1 MCGIAGLISTP
12 HVSEASALNAVR
24 RITDLTY
31 TRGPGAESVWAR
43 EGVALGH
50 RRLAILDLDAR
61 ANQPMVSTDGRYT
74 IGFNGEIYTFRELRW
89 ELEADGIA
97 FRTTSDT
104 EVLLTLFAR
113 EGECM
118 LRRLRGMFAFAI
130 WDTQT
135 RELFLARDP
144 YGIKPL
150 YYPPT
155 KDGLLFASQVMALL
169 ASRLVS
175 TQRESA
181 GLAGFCPWGSVPE
194 RECCSAMCSHY
205 PPGTGWRCWRS
216 RPRTPC
222 RIWY

>member
-12 HVSEASALNAVR
+12 RVSEATALNAVR
-24 RITDLTY
+24 RTTDRTY
-31 TRGPGAESVWAR
+31 TRVPDAESVWAS

-61 ANQPMVSTDGRYT
+61 ANQPKVSTDARY
-74 IGFNGEIYTFRELRW
+74 INGFNREIYTFREWRG
-89 ELEADGIA
+89 ELEADGVA

-135 RELFLARDP
+135 CELFLARDP

-150 YYPPT
+150 YYAHT
-155 KDGLLFASQVMALL
+155 KDGLLFASQVKALL
-169 ASRLVS
+169 ASGLVS

-181 GLAGFCPWGSVPE
+181 GLAGFCPRGSVPE
-194 RECCSAMCSHY
+194 RERCSAMCSHY
-205 PPGTGWRCWRS
+205 LLGTG
-216 RPRTPC
+216 
-222 RIWY
+222 